1 MMQDDNSIQALGYD
15 NMNQGRPLYV
25 RSKTG
30 RYKIATDAQ
39 VLAAARAVAEN
50 LIAGRDLLDKPHT
63 VKAYLQAKLGG
74 LGHEAFGVLFLD
86 NRLKVIRYMEMSH
99 GTLNQASVYPREVV
113 KAALR
118 LNAAA
123 VIVAHSHPGGASEA
137 SNADIAM
144 TAHLKQALALVDVR
158 LLDHV
163 IVAQNSTSSLA
174 ERGQI

>member
-1 MMQDDNSIQALGYD
+1 MQDDNPTQSLGYD

-50 LIAGRDLLDKPHT
+50 LIAGRDLMDKPQT
-63 VKAYLQAKLGG
+63 VKAYLRAKLGG
-74 LGHEAFGVLFLD
+74 LGHEVFAVLFLD

-99 GTLNQASVYPREVV
+99 GTLTQTSVYPREVV

-123 VIVAHSHPGGASEA
+123 AIIAHNHPSGTPEA
-137 SNADIAM
+137 SSADIAM
-144 TAHLKQALALVDVR
+144 TAHLKHALGLVDVR

-163 IVAQNSTSSLA
+163 IVAQSSTNSLA
-174 ERGQI
+174 EKGQV

>member
-1 MMQDDNSIQALGYD
+1 MMQDDNPNHALGYD

-50 LIAGRDLLDKPHT
+50 LIAGRDLLDKPQT

-74 LGHEAFGVLFLD
+74 LDHEAFGVLFLD

-99 GTLNQASVYPREVV
+99 GTLTQASVYPREAVR
-113 KAALR
+113 AALR
-118 LNAAA
+118 LNATA
-123 VIVAHSHPGGASEA
+123 VIVAHSHPGGAPEA

-144 TAHLKQALALVDVR
+144 TAHLKQALALGDVR

-174 ERGQI
+174 ERVQI